1 MTSSAVP
8 TLDEQA
14 PERGASYGWAA
25 RIWVIVAA
33 WAVLAVARS
42 IQVGVPFRDPGGD
55 ILRGRIAISAVLFVV
70 LVPIDALLRTRWG
83 AQAGRGWWQVLRERW
98 TGRRVLLAALALL
111 AYHLVYFCYHN
122 LKSWDAF
129 NTVRDA
135 MLMSWDRTLF
145 AGHTPAVLLH
155 DLLGQH
161 AAAWILAYW
170 YETFG
175 TLVIVATVAA
185 VVFPTR
191 MRDAYVAMTAGLWI
205 WVLGTISYYLIP
217 SLGPFHQDPQA
228 FAHLPHMMIQD
239 TQARYMAERA
249 QFLADP
255 GAPGAFQQV
264 SAFASL
270 HVGVTTVIWLVARYL
285 RVRVFY
291 PVMTVFLLG
300 TIVAT
305 TYLGWHFFVDDLA
318 GLFIG
323 WLSVFLGSRVIYP
336 WTGRPDVA
344 ERPARA

>member
-1 MTSSAVP
+1 MTATLPARTEP
-8 TLDEQA
+8 T
-14 PERGASYGWAA
+14 PGRRPSYAWAA
-25 RIWVIVAA
+25 RLWIVVAA
-33 WAVLAVARS
+33 WGALAIARS
-42 IQVGVPFRDPGGD
+42 VQVGVPFRDPGGD
-55 ILRGRIAISAVLFVV
+55 ILRGRLAISAALFVV

-83 AQAGRGWWQVLRERW
+83 PQAGRGWWQVLRARW

-170 YETFG
+170 YESFG
-175 TLVIVATVAA
+175 TMVIVATVAA

-191 MRDAYVAMTAGLWI
+191 IRNAYVAIAAGLWI
-205 WVLGTISYYLIP
+205 WVLGTVSYYLIP

-228 FAHLPHMMIQD
+228 FAQLPHMMIQD
-239 TQARYMAERA
+239 TQAHYMAQRA
-249 QFLADP
+249 SFLADP
-255 GAPGAFQQV
+255 HAPGAFQQV

-270 HVGVTTVIWLVARYL
+270 HVGVTTVMWLMTGWFGL
-285 RVRVFY
+285 RWVFRA
-291 PVMTVFLLG
+291 MTVFLLG

-323 WLSVFLGSRVIYP
+323 WLAVFLGSRMIYP
-336 WTGRPDVA
+336 WTGRPQ
-344 ERPARA
+344 E